1 MQTKPAPLPVKTID
15 VSILGASGIVGMSL
29 LQQLDG
35 HPQFNI
41 KQVTGSAQSNGLS
54 ISSYVQGR
62 SHSLSRG
69 VSDKT
74 FIPIE
79 ELVITPLV
87 FSCLPASIAGPIER
101 KLADQGS
108 IVISNAKSHRTD
120 PNVPIVIPEVN
131 HSLLDSIDLYSSTGT
146 IICNPN
152 CLVSGLSLA
161 LAPLLSL
168 NLIQCSVAT
177 CQAMS
182 GAGLRGLYA
191 MQMIDNVIPHISGEE
206 KKIETEPLKILKGLG
221 PLPKIFAMVHRVP
234 ISQGHTFSCT
244 IQSRQTISSQ
254 NLLDNWSSFYKNLRP
269 TPMQVPYPLVIDNQ
283 PTSPQPYLHRLN
295 GKGMAITLGN
305 IRQKDPK
312 TISFTGLVHN
322 DIRGAAGNALLIAEY
337 LAAAQGSISI

>member
-1 MQTKPAPLPVKTID
+1 MQTQPNPQPVKTMD
-15 VSILGASGIVGMSL
+15 VSILGASGIVGISL

-41 KQVTGSAQSNGLS
+41 KQITGSKQSSGLS

-62 SHSLSRG
+62 SRSLSKDL
-69 VSDKT
+69 SDKT

-79 ELVITPLV
+79 KLQPTPIV

-120 PNVPIVIPEVN
+120 PNVPIVIPEIN
-131 HSLLDSIDLYSSTGT
+131 HSLLDSIDPFSSTGA

-152 CLVSGLSLA
+152 CLVSGLALA

-168 NLIQCSVAT
+168 KLMQCTVAT

-206 KKIETEPLKILKGLG
+206 EKIETEPLKILDGLG
-221 PLPKIFAMVHRVP
+221 PLPNIFAMVHRVP

-244 IQSRQTISSQ
+244 IQSKHPISIQ
-254 NLLDNWSSFYKNLRP
+254 NLIDHWSSFYTNLP
-269 TPMQVPYPLVIDNQ
+269 QTPMQVPYPLVIDNQ
-283 PTSPQPYLHRLN
+283 PTSPQPYHHRLN
-295 GKGMAITLGN
+295 GKGMAVTLGN
-305 IRQKDPK
+305 IRQKDLK
-312 TISFTGLVHN
+312 SISFTGLVHN

-337 LAAAQGSISI
+337 LEAKGSISS